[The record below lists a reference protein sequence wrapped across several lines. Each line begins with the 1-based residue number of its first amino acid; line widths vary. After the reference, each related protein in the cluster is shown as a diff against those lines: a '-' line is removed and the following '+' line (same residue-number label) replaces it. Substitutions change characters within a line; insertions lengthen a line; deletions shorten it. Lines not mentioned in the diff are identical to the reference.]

1 MQCERQP
8 CQGFRLF
15 GFAGPWQQEFLLW
28 RWELLSNSIFLCKNN
43 MKIPA
48 TNLPPPS
55 TNSAVDV
62 SENLTT
68 VTGTGNPGTSQA
80 ANSARRAGQ
89 RTATTGSATQ
99 RALLAQ
105 YGGVDADQPGQPPH
119 DAQATP
125 TETHA
130 TSAAAPDNIDLHA
143 IWYSPSAL
151 QPSSSRS
158 PAFQRELATAYLQ
171 LVDSMHGAPSNVQA
185 HLWTDR
191 VSEFALHL
199 PMVGP
204 NGSDIEIPHSM
215 LRTTRVTVHPQRDL
229 PAMIDAIAD
238 PAVRDTARK
247 LHDHPAGEN
256 IGLRADILRQIVTTF
271 HQRQPATG
279 RPLNAYAD
287 RDTLGHMASVRDWAA
302 VGDNNAPPAQ
312 GLDHAKMSIRALARS
327 LSSPQRPPCVIPD
340 ALQSGGYATRGR
352 ENDLVAAVPGAE
364 QALSVL
370 GEMLSTLQNVH
381 YSGPLSDPINRRE
394 FADPD
399 FIRSN
404 INLFETNIRVML
416 ADFAS
421 WKAGANSPPQP
432 RMDPKKVLTKF
443 LLAERVRGRQP
454 QLQQLIH
461 ELDRQVD
468 TTDNALI
475 RLQLLRKITS
485 LKFVY
490 ARYMD
495 FIKLFVNLCSYT
507 PQVMRATA
515 ATADA
520 MNDFF
525 KEVVGAMPG
534 LFQSESSW
542 QGSLRSSVDH
552 IQGPGISFYTF
563 GDADQTILETLKQQ
577 PAREV

>member
-1 MQCERQP
+1 MNV
-8 CQGFRLF
+8 
-15 GFAGPWQQEFLLW
+15 ATDA
-28 RWELLSNSIFLCKNN
+28 NN
-43 MKIPA
+43 NRA
-48 TNLPPPS
+48 
-55 TNSAVDV
+55 
-62 SENLTT
+62 
-68 VTGTGNPGTSQA
+68 TGTGAGNNGTPHA
-80 ANSARRAGQ
+80 TDNARSASQ
-89 RTATTGSATQ
+89 RTSTSGPAIQ
-99 RALLAQ
+99 LALLAQ
-105 YGGVDADQPGQPPH
+105 FDSVSAGQLSQPP
-119 DAQATP
+119 DEAQAHPAQTQ
-125 TETHA
+125 TQTA
-130 TSAAAPDNIDLHA
+130 TAATPDNIDLHA

-158 PAFQRELATAYLQ
+158 PAFQRELATAYLR
-171 LVDSMHGAPSNVQA
+171 LVDSMHGAPANVQA

-215 LRTTRVTVHPQRDL
+215 LRAARVTVHPQRDL
-229 PAMIDAIAD
+229 HAMIDAIAN
-238 PAVRDTARK
+238 PASRDTARK
-247 LHDHPAGEN
+247 LHDHPAIEN
-256 IGLRADILRQIVTTF
+256 IGCRADILRQIVTTF

-279 RPLNAYAD
+279 RPLNACAD
-287 RDTLGHMASVRDWAA
+287 RDTLGHMAGVRDRAA
-302 VGDNNAPPAQ
+302 IGDNNAPPTE

-327 LSSPQRPPCVIPD
+327 LNAPQRPPCVIPD

-364 QALSVL
+364 QALSVMD
-370 GEMLSTLQNVH
+370 EMLNTLQNVH
-381 YSGPLSDPINRRE
+381 YSGPLSDPLNNRE

-404 INLFETNIRVML
+404 VNLFETNIRLVL
-416 ADFAS
+416 AEFSS
-421 WKAGANSPPQP
+421 WRACATVPFHPEMN
-432 RMDPKKVLTKF
+432 PKKALTTF
-443 LLAERVRGRQP
+443 LLAERIRGRQP
-454 QLQQLIH
+454 QLQQLMH
-461 ELDRQVD
+461 ELDRQVEA
-468 TTDNALI
+468 TDNALI
-475 RLQLLRKITS
+475 RLQLLRRIAS

-507 PQVMRATA
+507 PQVMRANA
-515 ATADA
+515 ATTDA
-520 MNDFF
+520 MNNFF

-552 IQGPGISFYTF
+552 IQGPGISFYTL